1 MKANRWV
8 IFLCSTFCL
17 WWKQTN
23 KSDQNISSFNWES
36 AFKYYWCLLFWGML
50 ILILKQNEI
59 TSSGILTNL
68 SCNWPLKLPILIIL
82 GWMFAGVRTN
92 QTTGSEQS
100 VVRLDD
106 EGDRCGILSSLR
118 HNALIQFNIKPR
130 HVKRETQYNKSQQ
143 FFTIWSLSFRGG
155 GSWVNTALIET
166 DFSETAVRFC
176 KWIYEVF
183 SQFSVVNSVSKW
195 MEQKSPK
202 CLVSFKITEENCSI

>member
-1 MKANRWV
+1 MPP
-8 IFLCSTFCL
+8 
-17 WWKQTN
+17 
-23 KSDQNISSFNWES
+23 
-36 AFKYYWCLLFWGML
+36 LLGIL

-166 DFSETAVRFC
+166 DFSETAARFC
-176 KWIYEVF
+176 KWIYEILANLVLLIVF
-183 SQFSVVNSVSKW
+183 RNKW
-195 MEQKSPK
+195 NKKVQTVL
-202 CLVSFKITEENCSI
+202 LVKITKENCSI

>member
-1 MKANRWV
+1 MKMKANIWV

-23 KSDQNISSFNWES
+23 KSDQNISSFNWGS
-36 AFKYYWCLLFWGML
+36 ALKYHWCLLFLL
-50 ILILKQNEI
+50 ILINSMEFRKQNEI

-106 EGDRCGILSSLR
+106 EGDRCGILSSLQ
-118 HNALIQFNIKPR
+118 HNALIQFNINPR

-166 DFSETAVRFC
+166 DFSETAAHFC
-176 KWIYEVF
+176 KWIYEILANLVLLIVF
-183 SQFSVVNSVSKW
+183 
-195 MEQKSPK
+195 
-202 CLVSFKITEENCSI
+202 

>member
-1 MKANRWV
+1 MPPLFRN
-8 IFLCSTFCL
+8 TY
-17 WWKQTN
+17 
-23 KSDQNISSFNWES
+23 KSP
-36 AFKYYWCLLFWGML
+36 
-50 ILILKQNEI
+50 
-59 TSSGILTNL
+59 
-68 SCNWPLKLPILIIL
+68 CNWPLKLPILIIL

-118 HNALIQFNIKPR
+118 HNALIQLNIKPR

-176 KWIYEVF
+176 KWIYEILANLVLLIVF
-183 SQFSVVNSVSKW
+183 RNEWNKKVQNVL
-195 MEQKSPK
+195 
-202 CLVSFKITEENCSI
+202 LVKITEENCSI